1 MKCAY
6 CDNQVGDGAQCS
18 LCKNEVGFCC
28 AGITEQ
34 GYRKLGSDRR
44 TTWKCHICKRDASP
58 ARAKPAD
65 IETVLQELREMKKQ
79 LLCLPGMVQDV
90 IDIKTELSEVK
101 ESCNFSSA
109 KLEEHSS
116 RLVEVE
122 RKVSELEALQEKV
135 VLQSNEISFINNEMS
150 RNDQQQRLNNVEIKG
165 VPVKKN
171 ENLFTIL
178 KDIGTV
184 IGYQV
189 EKNSINY
196 ISRVPMHKSK
206 EKLIIVSF
214 TNRYIKEDFI
224 ASARSKKK
232 ISADEIGFKDN
243 KQSVFIND
251 HLTPENKKL
260 LTTTKTTLKQKGY
273 QYVWVK
279 YCKIHARKDDTS
291 NVYIIH
297 SERDLNK
304 LV

>member
-18 LCKNEVGFCC
+18 SCKNEVGFCC

-34 GYRKLGSDRR
+34 GYRKLGPDRR
-44 TTWKCHICKRDASP
+44 TTWKCHKCKRDASP

-65 IETVLQELREMKKQ
+65 IETVLLELREMKKQ
-79 LLCLPGMVQDV
+79 LLCLPGMVQD
-90 IDIKTELSEVK
+90 ITAIKTELSEVK

-109 KLEEHSS
+109 ELEEHSS

-135 VLQSNEISFINNEMS
+135 VLQSNESSFIRNEMS
-150 RNDQQQRLNNVEIKG
+150 RNDQQQRLNNVEVKG

-178 KDIGTV
+178 KDIGAA

-206 EKLIIVSF
+206 EKLIIISF

-224 ASARSKKK
+224 ASARLKKK
-232 ISADEIGFKDN
+232 ISAEEIGFKDN
-243 KQSVFIND
+243 KQSVRSVQRITFRPSA
-251 HLTPENKKL
+251 LSVT
-260 LTTTKTTLKQKGY
+260 
-273 QYVWVK
+273 
-279 YCKIHARKDDTS
+279 
-291 NVYIIH
+291 
-297 SERDLNK
+297 
-304 LV
+304 